1 MGNSEIWALIAKHL
15 SDESTKE
22 EEVELASWINSSEEN
37 RRIYD
42 QAKLAWAE
50 RQRDSAPERLARGK
64 AMVFERIRQDK
75 IQTNISQLPSRS
87 WWKKMSAVSRVA
99 AVLLLVALSWYGY
112 TRIQPQDQAVT
123 LRKVVNDGEPKL
135 LLLPDG
141 SKVWLNTGTQVR
153 YAGTFSGKTRE
164 IFLNGEAF
172 FEVKRD
178 ESKPFI
184 VHAGSLTTQV
194 LGTSFNIR
202 AYVERSDIEVTVS
215 SGKVSV
221 SDSTGVI
228 GKLVRDQQLSYQ
240 KSTGRFTNQLVN
252 SYNRSL
258 WKECELIFDA
268 ENFGEVAQIL
278 ERRYHVHIQFGDNK
292 IKSCPISARFSKEES
307 LQQILYM
314 LGLVTHTESI
324 FNDETNI
331 RIHSKNNNV
340 NKMPMVK

>member
-1 MGNSEIWALIAKHL
+1 MGNSEIWELIAKHL
-15 SDESTKE
+15 ADESTTE

-42 QAKLAWAE
+42 QAELAWAE
-50 RQRDSAPERLARGK
+50 KQRDSASERLARGK
-64 AMVFERIRQDK
+64 AMVFDRIRQDQ
-75 IQTNISQLPSRS
+75 IQTNTSHVSPHT
-87 WWKKMSAVSRVA
+87 WWKRMSVVSRVA
-99 AVLLLVALSWYGY
+99 AALLLVTLSWYGY
-112 TRIQPQDQAVT
+112 TRIQPQDQVVP
-123 LRKVVNDGEPKL
+123 LRRVVNNGEPKK
-135 LLLPDG
+135 LLLPD
-141 SKVWLNTGTQVR
+141 SSTVWLNTGTEVR
-153 YAGTFSGKTRE
+153 YANTFSGKTRE

-202 AYVERSDIEVTVS
+202 AYPKRSDIEVTVS

-228 GKLVRDQQLSYQ
+228 GKLVRDQQISYQ
-240 KSTGRFTNQLVN
+240 KSTGRFTSQLVN
-252 SYNRSL
+252 SHNRSL
-258 WKECELIFDA
+258 WKEAELIF
-268 ENFGEVAQIL
+268 ETKNFGEVAEIL
-278 ERRYHVHIQFGDNK
+278 ERRYHVQIQFDDNK
-292 IKSCPISARFSKEES
+292 IKNCPISARFSKEES

-314 LGLVTHTESI
+314 LGLVTNTECV
-324 FNDETNI
+324 FNNKTNI

-340 NKMPMVK
+340 NKMPM